1 MLSVLTQIYS
11 VDLQLPLIAE
21 FFCARIPSIFTMHL
35 AIASLVPSS

>member
-21 FFCARIPSIFTMHL
+21 FFVLESCQYSQCI
-35 AIASLVPSS
+35 